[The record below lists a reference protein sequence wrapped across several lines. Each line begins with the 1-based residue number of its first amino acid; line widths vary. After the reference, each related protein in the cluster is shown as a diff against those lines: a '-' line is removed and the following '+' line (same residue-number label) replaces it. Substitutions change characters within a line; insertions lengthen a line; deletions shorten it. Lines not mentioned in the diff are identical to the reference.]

1 MDSITN
7 ISEANQRI
15 GALSAELK
23 IEKEA
28 RTAAVTDLENAKAS
42 HQAELDSEK
51 TKHGEELTRIQGE
64 HATTVTQLNDQIEAK
79 DSEITDLK
87 AKIEKL
93 EGNAQTAGEGA
104 VNILNQVG
112 GDALEPEP
120 AGGSS
125 SAKKTPEEI
134 QALYEE
140 QKKIQ
145 GSAAKHAFWQ
155 KNIKPFE
162 S

>member
-1 MDSITN
+1 MDSFTN

-51 TKHGEELTRIQGE
+51 TKHSEELTRIQGE
-64 HATTVTQLNDQIEAK
+64 HATAVTQLNDQIEAK
-79 DSEITDLK
+79 DSEITELN
-87 AKIEKL
+87 AKVEKL

-112 GDALEPEP
+112 GESLEPESNSESTS
-120 AGGSS
+120 GT
-125 SAKKTPEEI
+125 KTPEEI
-134 QALYEE
+134 QALYAE
-140 QKKIQ
+140 QKKIR
-145 GSAAKHAFWQ
+145 GSAEKHAFWK
-155 KNIKPFE
+155 KNIKPYE